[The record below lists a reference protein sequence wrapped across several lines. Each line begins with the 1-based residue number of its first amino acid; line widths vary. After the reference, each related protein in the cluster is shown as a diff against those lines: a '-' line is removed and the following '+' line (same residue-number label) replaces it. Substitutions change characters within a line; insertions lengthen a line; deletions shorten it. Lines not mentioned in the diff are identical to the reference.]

1 MNKSD
6 KELFASYNAV
16 YGTKISDN
24 TGCTVEN
31 DNDELS
37 EFDGQRI
44 MKENYSL
51 VNFNEFP

>member
-24 TGCTVEN
+24 TGPSGSTQTLKQLSSNRCVFQKKNLKATV
-31 DNDELS
+31 
-37 EFDGQRI
+37 
-44 MKENYSL
+44 
-51 VNFNEFP
+51 